1 MLGFE
6 ILFSLHIYGFN
17 VFYIQL
23 DNYLYSIFASNYVF
37 NHQIY
42 IYCHM
47 KYVLLLFLINCF
59 LDIMLNSFILTLSDL
74 QLPSHQ
80 SELTTMDRNIVYLDL
95 NQEE

>member
-1 MLGFE
+1 
-6 ILFSLHIYGFN
+6 
-17 VFYIQL
+17 
-23 DNYLYSIFASNYVF
+23 
-37 NHQIY
+37 
-42 IYCHM
+42 M
-47 KYVLLLFLINCF
+47 KYVLLMFLINCF